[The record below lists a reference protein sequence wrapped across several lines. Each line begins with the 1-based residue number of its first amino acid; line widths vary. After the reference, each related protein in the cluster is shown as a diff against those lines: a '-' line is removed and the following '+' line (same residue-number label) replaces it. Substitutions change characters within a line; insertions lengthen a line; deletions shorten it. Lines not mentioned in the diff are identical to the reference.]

1 MLAFTSE
8 LRKWIIVCWWRH
20 ARTRRPCWRQW
31 RCRAVSRPPHR
42 RSSWDWTRW
51 PRCCLTRVCTPRACQ
66 PHGLRNNTN
75 TLQSKS
81 SLWKAFYHQSSTNS
95 CNPQHAQTSGDSFA
109 PADCRCGPGI
119 LRHEGDNKCRHQTLT
134 PPYSSHCAQ
143 ASSQVFFVSEKRYL
157 CRGWNTWNIFLCI
170 FMIIYIFLGRY
181 FRMILQSKVPWNK
194 Y

>member
-8 LRKWIIVCWWRH
+8 LRKWITVCRWRH

-42 RSSWDWTRW
+42 RSSWDWTTW
-51 PRCCLTRVCTPRACQ
+51 PHCCLTRVCIPRACQ

-75 TLQSKS
+75 ALQSKS
-81 SLWKAFYHQSSTNS
+81 SLWKAITISPVPILVTLSVSKLQKTILLLLVADVDEVSWDTNMS
-95 CNPQHAQTSGDSFA
+95 INTDIMT
-109 PADCRCGPGI
+109 R
-119 LRHEGDNKCRHQTLT
+119 LT

-157 CRGWNTWNIFLCI
+157 CRGWNNWTFSFVYLKLSI
-170 FMIIYIFLGRY
+170 
-181 FRMILQSKVPWNK
+181 PT
-194 Y
+194 